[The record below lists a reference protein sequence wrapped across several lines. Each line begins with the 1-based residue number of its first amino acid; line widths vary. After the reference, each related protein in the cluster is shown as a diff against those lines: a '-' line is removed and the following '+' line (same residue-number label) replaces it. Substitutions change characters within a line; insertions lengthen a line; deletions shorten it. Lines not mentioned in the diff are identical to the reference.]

1 MPDEPLP
8 PPIQLRP
15 RAARSGE
22 QGADGV
28 SDGAR
33 RDAGDDGIVRTPAL
47 DRSLRL
53 ATGEAKKFERLGLRT
68 VRDLLEHYPRRVVD
82 PGTLTDLA
90 SLRIGDHVVLIV
102 DIASFT
108 ARTMRARR
116 GSVVTIEVTDGR
128 RRLPLVYFAPHPGR
142 VAYMEARLRVGK
154 RVTVDG
160 VVNTK
165 NGVLQLTHPKIADVD
180 SNLSEEEIERRATF
194 PQLRYGQTKGL
205 DTDKISATIRS
216 QLASLS
222 DADLPDPVPADVRRA
237 RNQLDHA
244 TALRTLHE
252 PETMAGYRSAQEALR
267 FEEAFVLQVAM
278 ARRRA
283 EAAAVPATAR
293 PPRPGGIAQA
303 FDARLP
309 FTLTPGQVE
318 VGATI
323 AEEIAGTVP
332 MQRLLQGEVGS
343 GKTVVALRAML
354 QVVDA
359 GGQAALLAPTEVLAA
374 QHERSIRALLGELG
388 EAGMLGGADAA
399 TRVVLLTGSQTAA
412 QRRRAL
418 GEAAGGSAG
427 VVIGTHALLQE
438 HVQFADLGLV
448 VVDEQHRFGVEQRDA
463 LRAKGRATP
472 HLLVMTATPIPRTV
486 AMTIFG
492 DLEISTLRDVP
503 TGRAEVLT
511 HLVPAGNAAWVTRAW
526 ERIAEEVRQGRRAF
540 VVCPRITATQAEAG
554 ESFIP
559 EDVGGRDELGDG
571 ALDLDGTGG
580 SGGSDPDQPPRELAA
595 VEDVVERL
603 RAEPAL
609 AGVAI
614 GELHGRLTS
623 EEKEAAMADL
633 ASGALGVLV
642 ATTVIEVGVDV
653 PQASVMV
660 ILDADRF
667 GLSQLH
673 QLRGRIGRGSL
684 PGVCLAISPVPKDS
698 LAHERLEVFAGTR
711 DGFVLAEADLGQRR
725 EGDVLGA
732 AQSGG
737 SSSLRLLRVVA
748 DAEIIEAA
756 REAARAVV
764 AQDPELL
771 AHPALAEAIARALDP
786 EAQEYLER
794 T

>member
-1 MPDEPLP
+1 MTDVG
-8 PPIQLRP
+8 
-15 RAARSGE
+15 AAD
-22 QGADGV
+22 DGV
-28 SDGAR
+28 
-33 RDAGDDGIVRTPAL
+33 VRTPAL

-53 ATGEAKKFERLGLRT
+53 TTAEAKKFERLGLRT
-68 VRDLLEHYPRRVVD
+68 VRDLLEFYPRRVVD

-90 SLRIGDHVVLIV
+90 SLRIGDHVILIV

-165 NGVLQLTHPKIADVD
+165 NGVLQITHPKIADVD
-180 SNLSEEEIERRATF
+180 SNLSEEEIERRASF
-194 PQLRYGQTKGL
+194 PQLRYGQTRGL
-205 DTDKISATIRS
+205 DSDRISATIRS
-216 QLASLS
+216 QLALLS
-222 DADLPDPVPADVRRA
+222 DADLPDPVPAEVRRA
-237 RNQLDHA
+237 RRQPDHA

-267 FEEAFVLQVAM
+267 FEEAFVLQAAM

-293 PPRPGGIAQA
+293 PPRTGGIAQA

-309 FTLTPGQVE
+309 FTLTAGQVT

-374 QHERSIRALLGELG
+374 QHERSIRAMLGELG

-427 VVIGTHALLQE
+427 IVIGTHALLQE

-463 LRAKGRATP
+463 LRAKGRAAP

-492 DLEISTLRDVP
+492 DLEVSTLRDVP
-503 TGRAEVLT
+503 AGRAEVLT
-511 HLVPAGNAAWVTRAW
+511 HLVPADNAAWLARTWQRV
-526 ERIAEEVRQGRRAF
+526 AEEVRQGRRAF
-540 VVCPRITATQAEAG
+540 VVCPRITATQGEAG
-554 ESFIP
+554 EILVP
-559 EDVGGRDELGDG
+559 AGTGVRDADGED
-571 ALDLDGTGG
+571 ALDLDGAGG
-580 SGGSDPDQPPRELAA
+580 GDGDGPPRELAA
-595 VEDVVERL
+595 VEEVVERL

-614 GELHGRLTS
+614 GTLHGRMS
-623 EEKEAAMADL
+623 GEEKEAAMADL

-660 ILDADRF
+660 VLDADRF

-673 QLRGRIGRGSL
+673 QLRGRIGRGTL
-684 PGVCLAISPVPKDS
+684 PGVCLAVSPAPPDS
-698 LAHERLEVFAGTR
+698 PAHERLTVFAGTR

-748 DAEIIEAA
+748 HAEVIEEA
-756 REAARAVV
+756 RGAARAVV
-764 AQDPELL
+764 EQDPQLRE
-771 AHPALAEAIARALDP
+771 HPALAEAIARALDP
-786 EAQEYLER
+786 EAEEYLER